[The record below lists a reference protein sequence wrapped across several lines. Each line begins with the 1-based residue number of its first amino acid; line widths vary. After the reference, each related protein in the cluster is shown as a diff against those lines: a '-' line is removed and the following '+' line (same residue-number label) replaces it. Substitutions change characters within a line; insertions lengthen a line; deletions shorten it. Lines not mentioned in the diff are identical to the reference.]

1 MYGLSKLDFKNFWIW
16 HNIFILR
23 GEVVYMDYKTIDS
36 ATLKSWLEKDEAVL
50 IDVREQGEYDE
61 VNIPAS
67 TLVPLGKISIRA
79 LPSSDKKIVIHCL
92 KGGRGQKACEALCAQ
107 SRELDLYN
115 LAGGIEAWI
124 DAGLPVHRKT

>member
-1 MYGLSKLDFKNFWIW
+1 
-16 HNIFILR
+16 
-23 GEVVYMDYKTIDS
+23 MDYKTIDS

-92 KGGRGQKACEALCAQ
+92 KGGRGQKACEALCAH

-124 DAGLPVHRKT
+124 DAGLPVHRNT